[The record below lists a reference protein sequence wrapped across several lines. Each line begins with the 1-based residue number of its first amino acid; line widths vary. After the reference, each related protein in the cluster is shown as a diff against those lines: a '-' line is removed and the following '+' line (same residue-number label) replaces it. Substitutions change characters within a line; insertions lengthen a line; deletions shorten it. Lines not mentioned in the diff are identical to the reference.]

1 MQSIID
7 FLFWVKDNIL
17 NPKVLID
24 SMLDTFGVYV
34 YVALF
39 AIIFAETGL
48 AVGFFLPGDSLLVVA
63 GLFAAAGKLDL
74 TVLMITLFIA
84 AVLGDTVGYF
94 TGRKMG
100 RTLFTKPKSRFF
112 NPKHIKKAHA
122 FYEKHGGKTIVLAR
136 FVPIVRTFAPI
147 VAGAAEMTYRN
158 FIIYNVFG
166 GLLWVFSMLLAGYF
180 LGGLVQQFVRNVFG
194 IEGFLLEDHIDKVVI
209 VVVFLSILPIIYE
222 FIKARRESKQ
232 EAAAESEAEKAV
244 DLDRLII

>member
-34 YVALF
+34 YVGLF
-39 AIIFAETGL
+39 LIVFAETGL

-74 TVLMITLFIA
+74 TILLITLFIA

-147 VAGAAEMTYRN
+147 VAGAAEMTYRT
-158 FIIYNVFG
+158 FIIYNVLG
-166 GLLWVFSMLLAGYF
+166 GLLWVVSMLLAGYF

-209 VVVFLSILPIIYE
+209 VVVFLSLLPIIFE
-222 FIKARRESKQ
+222 FLKARREKKN
-232 EAAAESEAEKAV
+232 EALAEAEKAV
-244 DLDRLII
+244 

>member
-1 MQSIID
+1 MESIIE
-7 FLFWVKDNIL
+7 FLYWIKDYVL
-17 NPKVLID
+17 NPKILID
-24 SMLDTFGVYV
+24 TMLEKMGIYV
-34 YVALF
+34 YFGLF
-39 AIIFAETGL
+39 FIIFAETGL

-74 TVLMITLFIA
+74 MVMMITLFVA

-100 RTLFTKPKSRFF
+100 RTLFTRQKSRFF

-136 FVPIVRTFAPI
+136 FVPIIRTFAPI

-158 FIIYNVFG
+158 FIFYNILG
-166 GLLWVFSMLLAGYF
+166 GFLWIVSMLSAGYF

-194 IEGFLLEDHIDKVVI
+194 VEGFLLEDHIDKVVI
-209 VVVFLSILPIIYE
+209 VVVFLSLLPIIFE
-222 FIKARRESKQ
+222 FIKARRESKR
-232 EAAAESEAEKAV
+232 EAAAESEAENV
-244 DLDRLII
+244 V